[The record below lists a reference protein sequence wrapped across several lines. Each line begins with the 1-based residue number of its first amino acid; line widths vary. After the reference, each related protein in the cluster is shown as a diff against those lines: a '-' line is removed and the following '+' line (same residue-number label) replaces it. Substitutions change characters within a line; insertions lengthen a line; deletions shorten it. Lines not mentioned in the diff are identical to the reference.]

1 MYAGCVGGKDRPFAS
16 WRVTISNPGFTV
28 EVGAASPLLVEVA
41 VVGTVPSLAT
51 RVEVE
56 ACALE
61 FGVMVEVEEERE
73 VEGAPRCV
81 SLSSIASR

>member
-1 MYAGCVGGKDRPFAS
+1 M
-16 WRVTISNPGFTV
+16 

-56 ACALE
+56 ACAVE

-73 VEGAPRCV
+73 VEVALRCV
-81 SLSSIASR
+81 SLSSVAPR

>member
-1 MYAGCVGGKDRPFAS
+1 MYAGCVGGKDTPFAS
-16 WRVTISNPGFTV
+16 WRVTISKPGFTV

-56 ACALE
+56 ACAVE

-73 VEGAPRCV
+73 VEVALRCV
-81 SLSSIASR
+81 SLSSVAPR